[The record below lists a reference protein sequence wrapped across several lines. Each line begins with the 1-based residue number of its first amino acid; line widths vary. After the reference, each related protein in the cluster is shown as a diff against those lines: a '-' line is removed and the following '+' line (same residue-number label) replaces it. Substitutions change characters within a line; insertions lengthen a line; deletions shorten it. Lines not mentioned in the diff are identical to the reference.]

1 MNREEIEKKFDEKF
15 WIERTVCKK
24 CNLFWYNIP
33 WDQECWNCWNLDT
46 YKEFESDQVNQ
57 RIKSF
62 FLDEILPEVLV
73 NILIPVDITDCDN
86 WYCTWVSISWKRLSN
101 NKILWYNQCIQ
112 DIKDNA
118 KEKYNITL

>member
-1 MNREEIEKKFDEKF
+1 MYMNREEIEKKFDERF
-15 WIERTVCKK
+15 FVQNWNTPIEELV
-24 CNLFWYNIP
+24 
-33 WDQECWNCWNLDT
+33 E
-46 YKEFESDQVNQ
+46 
-57 RIKSF
+57 IKSF

-112 DIKDNA
+112 DIKDRA

>member
-1 MNREEIEKKFDEKF
+1 MNREEIEEVIKNKFWQEYHSWTIWEEFDEPIFCMK
-15 WIERTVCKK
+15 WVLT
-24 CNLFWYNIP
+24 
-33 WDQECWNCWNLDT
+33 
-46 YKEFESDQVNQ
+46 FEVSD
-57 RIKSF
+57 F

>member
-1 MNREEIEKKFDEKF
+1 MNREEIEKRFWEQDFYDESMLDF
-15 WIERTVCKK
+15 
-24 CNLFWYNIP
+24 NL
-33 WDQECWNCWNLDT
+33 T
-46 YKEFESDQVNQ
+46 K
-57 RIKSF
+57 IKSF
-62 FLDEILPEVLV
+62 FLDEILLEVLV